1 MYGTLI
7 VPQLRF
13 GLLLE
18 YFCSQCGNILKEKTT
33 LQVQNHQIK
42 EECPSCGA
50 LLIDTLQNRRV
61 EPEGRGVSAQSAS
74 NNLSIEFQTA
84 YQRLSTKL
92 GFDIKRIDSLLN
104 LDTHGS
110 ICIVGDQRYTQLLID
125 RLCVHT
131 LLPRRYGGI
140 GQDYS
145 KIIVIDAGNCTD
157 VYQYVDFCRQY
168 GLEIDKVLRNVVVS
182 RVFTIYQLAYLI
194 THDLPKIVEKF
205 STGNKVIVIVV
216 YGLLHL
222 FSSDPHINRID
233 AKNLIKEIS
242 SSLRKLTKDWFVIVS
257 FTHPNRQY
265 MKPLITVFDK
275 CIKITNTIDNNI
287 VMRIDINSPNRVPK
301 RKDINYDRSIRLS
314 DREILLV
321 PTR

>member
-74 NNLSIEFQTA
+74 NNLFIEFQTA

-205 STGNKVIVIVV
+205 STDKKVIVIVV

-257 FTHPNRQY
+257 FTHSNRQY

-275 CIKITNTIDNNI
+275 CIKITNAIDNSI
-287 VMRIDINSPNRVPK
+287 VMRIDINSPNHILK

>member
-92 GFDIKRIDSLLN
+92 GFDIKGIDSLLN

-110 ICIVGDQRYTQLLID
+110 ICIIGDQRYTQLLID

-131 LLPRRYGGI
+131 LLPRKYGGI

-194 THDLPKIVEKF
+194 THDLPKIVEKI
-205 STGNKVIVIVV
+205 STDKKVIVIVV

-257 FTHPNRQY
+257 FTHSNRQY

-275 CIKITNTIDNNI
+275 CIKITNTIDNSI
-287 VMRIDINSPNRVPK
+287 IMRIDINSPNRVLK

>member
-92 GFDIKRIDSLLN
+92 GFDIKGIDSLLN

-131 LLPRRYGGI
+131 LLPRKYGGI

-257 FTHPNRQY
+257 FTHSNRQY

-275 CIKITNTIDNNI
+275 CIKITNTIDNSI
-287 VMRIDINSPNRVPK
+287 VMRIDINSPNRVLK

>member
-61 EPEGRGVSAQSAS
+61 EPEGRGVSAQAAS
-74 NNLSIEFQTA
+74 HNLSIEFQTA

-110 ICIVGDQRYTQLLID
+110 ICIIGDQRYTQLLID

-222 FSSDPHINRID
+222 FSSDHI
-233 AKNLIKEIS
+233 
-242 SSLRKLTKDWFVIVS
+242 LTE
-257 FTHPNRQY
+257 Q
-265 MKPLITVFDK
+265 MQ
-275 CIKITNTIDNNI
+275 KI
-287 VMRIDINSPNRVPK
+287 
-301 RKDINYDRSIRLS
+301 L
-314 DREILLV
+314 
-321 PTR
+321 

>member
-275 CIKITNTIDNNI
+275 CIKITNTIDNSI
-287 VMRIDINSPNRVPK
+287 VMRIDINSPNRVLK

>member
-1 MYGTLI
+1 M
-7 VPQLRF
+7 
-13 GLLLE
+13 
-18 YFCSQCGNILKEKTT
+18 
-33 LQVQNHQIK
+33 QNHQIK

-92 GFDIKRIDSLLN
+92 GFDIKGIDSLLN

-110 ICIVGDQRYTQLLID
+110 ICIIGDQRYTQLLID

-131 LLPRRYGGI
+131 LLPRKYGGI

-257 FTHPNRQY
+257 FTHSNRQY

-275 CIKITNTIDNNI
+275 CIKITNTIDNSI
-287 VMRIDINSPNRVPK
+287 VMRIDINSPNRVLK

>member
-257 FTHPNRQY
+257 FTHSNRQY
-265 MKPLITVFDK
+265 TKPLITVFDK
-275 CIKITNTIDNNI
+275 CIKITNTIDNSI
-287 VMRIDINSPNRVPK
+287 VMRIDINSPNRVLK

>member
-168 GLEIDKVLRNVVVS
+168 GLEIGKVLRNVVVS

-257 FTHPNRQY
+257 FTHSNRQY

>member
-7 VPQLRF
+7 IPQLRF

-61 EPEGRGVSAQSAS
+61 EPEGRGVSTQSAS
-74 NNLSIEFQTA
+74 QNLSIEFQTA

-92 GFDIKRIDSLLN
+92 GFDVKRIDSLLN

-140 GQDYS
+140 GQDHS

-275 CIKITNTIDNNI
+275 CIKITNAIDNNI
-287 VMRIDINSPNRVPK
+287 VMRIDINSPNLILK

-314 DREILLV
+314 DRELLLV

>member
-92 GFDIKRIDSLLN
+92 GFDIKGIDSLLN

-110 ICIVGDQRYTQLLID
+110 ICIIGDQRYTQLLID

-131 LLPRRYGGI
+131 LLPRKYGGI

-194 THDLPKIVEKF
+194 THDLPKIVEKI
-205 STGNKVIVIVV
+205 STDKKVIVIVV

-257 FTHPNRQY
+257 FTHSNRQY

-275 CIKITNTIDNNI
+275 CIKITNTIDNSI
-287 VMRIDINSPNRVPK
+287 VMRIDINSPNRVLK

>member
-257 FTHPNRQY
+257 FTHSNRQY

-275 CIKITNTIDNNI
+275 CIKITNTIDNSI
-287 VMRIDINSPNRVPK
+287 VMRIDINSPNRVLK

>member
-257 FTHPNRQY
+257 FTHSNRQY

-275 CIKITNTIDNNI
+275 CIKITNTIDNSI
-287 VMRIDINSPNRVPK
+287 IMRIDINSPNRVLK

>member
-1 MYGTLI
+1 MYGTI
-7 VPQLRF
+7 VVPQLRF

-18 YFCSQCGNILKEKTT
+18 YFCSRCGNILKEKTT

-61 EPEGRGVSAQSAS
+61 ESEEVEVSAQAAS
-74 NNLSIEFQTA
+74 HSQSIEFQTA
-84 YQRLSTKL
+84 YQQLSTKL

-104 LDTHGS
+104 LDTHDS
-110 ICIVGDQRYTQLLID
+110 ICIIGEQRYTQLLID

-168 GLEIDKVLRNVVVS
+168 GLEINKVLRNVVVS

-194 THDLPKIVEKF
+194 THDLPKIIEKF
-205 STGNKVIVIVV
+205 STDNKVLVIVV
-216 YGLLHL
+216 YDLLHL
-222 FSSDPHINRID
+222 FSSDPHIDRTD
-233 AKNLIKEIS
+233 AKNLVKEIS
-242 SSLRKLTKDWFVIVS
+242 NSLRKLSKDWFVIVS
-257 FTHPNRQY
+257 FTHSNRQY
-265 MKPLITVFDK
+265 TKPLITVFDK
-275 CIKITNTIDNNI
+275 CIKITNDIDDSNI
-287 VMRIDINSPNRVPK
+287 MRIDINSRNRLLK
-301 RKDINYDRSIRLS
+301 RKGIHYSRSTRLS
-314 DREILLV
+314 ESELLLV
-321 PTR
+321 PSG

>member
-18 YFCSQCGNILKEKTT
+18 YFCSRCGNILKEKTT

-42 EECPSCGA
+42 EECPSCGS

-61 EPEGRGVSAQSAS
+61 EPDGVGVSAQSAS
-74 NNLSIEFQTA
+74 HNLSIEFQTA

-104 LDTHGS
+104 LDTHDS
-110 ICIVGDQRYTQLLID
+110 VCIIGDQRYTQLLID

-131 LLPRRYGGI
+131 LLPRKYGGI

-205 STGNKVIVIVV
+205 STDNKVIVIVV

-222 FSSDPHINRID
+222 FSSDPHIDRTD

-257 FTHPNRQY
+257 FTHSNRQY
-265 MKPLITVFDK
+265 TKPLITVFDK
-275 CIKITNTIDNNI
+275 RIKITNTIDNSI
-287 VMRIDINSPNRVPK
+287 VMQIDINSHNHVLK
-301 RKDINYDRSIRLS
+301 RKGINYDKSIGLS
-314 DREILLV
+314 NRELLLV
-321 PTR
+321 PIL

>member
-257 FTHPNRQY
+257 FTRSNRQY

-275 CIKITNTIDNNI
+275 CIKITNTIDNSI
-287 VMRIDINSPNRVPK
+287 VMRIDINSPNRVLK

>member
-61 EPEGRGVSAQSAS
+61 EPEGRGVNAQSAS

-110 ICIVGDQRYTQLLID
+110 ICIIGDQRYTQLLID

-131 LLPRRYGGI
+131 LLPRKYGGI

-257 FTHPNRQY
+257 FTHSNRQY

-275 CIKITNTIDNNI
+275 CIKITNTIDNSI
-287 VMRIDINSPNRVPK
+287 IMRIDINSPNRVLK